1 MTKKNKNFSNKLFL
15 LTLNN
20 RKIFATII
28 ETTLNDAP
36 ITPATGLCFTKV
48 GALPFSHLYSDISCN
63 EIKIQKDGKLLF
75 LVFFFINIEKCL
87 KNIY

>member
-1 MTKKNKNFSNKLFL
+1 MI

-36 ITPATGLCFTKV
+36 ITPATGLCLTKV

-63 EIKIQKDGKLLF
+63 ETKTKRK
-75 LVFFFINIEKCL
+75 
-87 KNIY
+87 